1 MIRLVWPLLL
11 ALAACSPRVQTDAS
25 AGVGDVDASQEE
37 FVPFDEPPV
46 LDKWVTPYYPE
57 YARDHQ
63 MEGMVKV
70 RVTVKASGGVE
81 DVKVMESSNRIF
93 DEAALEA
100 ARQWRFKPARKD
112 GKKVRAAVIVPVKF
126 SL

>member
-1 MIRLVWPLLL
+1 VIRLVWPLLL
-11 ALAACSPRVQTDAS
+11 ALVACSPGVQTDAS
-25 AGVGDVDASQEE
+25 AGAGDADASQEE

-63 MEGMVKV
+63 MEGLVKV

-112 GKKVRAAVIVPVKF
+112 GKKVRAVVIVPVKF

>member
-1 MIRLVWPLLL
+1 
-11 ALAACSPRVQTDAS
+11 VQTDAS